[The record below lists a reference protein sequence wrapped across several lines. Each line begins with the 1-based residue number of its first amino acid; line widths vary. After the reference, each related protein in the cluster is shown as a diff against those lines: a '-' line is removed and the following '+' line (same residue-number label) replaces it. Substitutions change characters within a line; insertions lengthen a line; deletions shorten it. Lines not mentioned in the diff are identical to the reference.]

1 MPTLYGASQSP
12 FVRKVK
18 VALAEKGIAY
28 EQDPVIPFGVS
39 DEYRRKSPLGKIPCW
54 EEDGFA
60 LPDSSCILAYLERTH
75 PEPRLYPEDPRDF
88 GRALFCEEYAD
99 TKLAETLG
107 AFFFERYVRK
117 NLMKQEADE
126 ERLAKL
132 MAEQVPPVF
141 DWLEAQVEGR
151 EVLVGRHF
159 SVADIAM
166 ASPFVNWAWAG
177 ERVDASRWP
186 ALAAYVKRIH
196 ARPSFEEVLEAEGAP
211 PTS

>member
-1 MPTLYGASQSP
+1 MPTLHGASQSP

-39 DEYRRKSPLGKIPCW
+39 DEYLRKSPLGKIPCW
-54 EEDGFA
+54 EDGDFA

-75 PEPRLYPEDPRDF
+75 PEPRLHPEDPKDF
-88 GRALFCEEYAD
+88 GRALFLEEYAD
-99 TKLAETLG
+99 TRLAETLG
-107 AFFFERYVRK
+107 AFFFERYVKK

-126 ERLAKL
+126 ARLAQAL
-132 MAEQVPPVF
+132 AEQVPPVF

-166 ASPFVNWAWAG
+166 GTSFVNFAYAG
-177 ERVDASRWP
+177 EKVDASRWP

-196 ARPSFEEVLEAEGAP
+196 ARPSYKEVLEAEGAP
-211 PTS
+211 PTA